1 MCAVYLCDF
10 SAAVTVKVLPSVCV
24 RVSMNIVKWSSQGML
39 RLTQEAMNELFQPT
53 INNIVRHIGEKNNNA
68 QAHETDEHSQR
79 SQSASDSVS
88 LSLAPYFPQTDKPSP
103 IFSHQPPTFPVIS
116 VLGRFVQLS
125 AGLMKAAGVKENRKI
140 EGCETKNK

>member
-1 MCAVYLCDF
+1 MCAGYRCDF

-68 QAHETDEHSQR
+68 QAHETDE
-79 SQSASDSVS
+79 
-88 LSLAPYFPQTDKPSP
+88 QTY
-103 IFSHQPPTFPVIS
+103 
-116 VLGRFVQLS
+116 
-125 AGLMKAAGVKENRKI
+125 
-140 EGCETKNK
+140 